1 MTHKRDISFIQ
12 SLKPLGKYLA
22 DHRRMF
28 FFGLGCAFLTNSLGM
43 AAPQFIKQAI
53 NAVEAHKAISLVM
66 MSVVALIV
74 LKLVQGV
81 FRFLMRQILIGISR
95 KIEYKIRAELFE
107 HLQTLPL
114 SFYQSS
120 RIGDIMSRA
129 TNDLNEVRTLIGP
142 AIMYSFQ
149 TAVTVV
155 FALPLMI
162 YIDLKLTLLAFLPL
176 ALLTLSYK
184 KVGTAIHDRSMEVQ
198 RKLSDISAKV
208 QENLAGIRVIKSF
221 TREDNEIRQFERLNR
236 EYLDCNMRL
245 IKISGI
251 LYPFMAYLGGLSS
264 LVILGYGGVLIVR
277 KVITLGDFT
286 AFFMYLGM
294 MFWPMI
300 SVGFVLNVIQRGRA
314 SLARI
319 MELFLRQ
326 SEIMDTAVPAPGN
339 SPEHPVQE
347 MISFRNLTFTYPE
360 TDRPVLWGINLEIP
374 RGSTLALLGPVGS
387 GKSTLLNLI
396 PRLYNPQRGT
406 LLVDGIDVLDW
417 PLASLRR
424 CISLVPQDTFLF
436 SESIRENI
444 LYGRHQE
451 VPEEEIIQIVKIA
464 GLYDDLETFPD
475 KLDTLLGERGIN
487 LSGGQKQRA
496 SISRAL
502 MINSSILLLD
512 DCFSSVDSATE
523 EKILLSL
530 RDFLKGKTTIIVSH
544 KISTIKFADRI
555 VVLEKGRITQAG
567 THEEL
572 LQEAGGYYASLY
584 EKQLIA
590 EKIERIS

>member
-1 MTHKRDISFIQ
+1 
-12 SLKPLGKYLA
+12 
-22 DHRRMF
+22 
-28 FFGLGCAFLTNSLGM
+28 
-43 AAPQFIKQAI
+43 
-53 NAVEAHKAISLVM
+53 
-66 MSVVALIV
+66 
-74 LKLVQGV
+74 
-81 FRFLMRQILIGISR
+81 
-95 KIEYKIRAELFE
+95 
-107 HLQTLPL
+107 
-114 SFYQSS
+114 
-120 RIGDIMSRA
+120 MSRA

-339 SPEHPVQE
+339 SPEHPIQE

-424 CISLVPQDTFLF
+424 SISLVPQDTFLF